1 MVRGVEQRRFDL
13 LTRSDID
20 VPCRITTN
28 EQTIQSTM
36 VSTSIQAATT
46 DVVLAHM
53 EKHDHEEVLFCFDRA
68 TGLKAIIAVHD
79 TTLGPALGGTRM
91 WAYTSEAEA
100 LNDVMRLSRGMT
112 YKSSLAGLDLG
123 GGKAVIIGDARTQ
136 KTEAMFRRFG
146 QFVESL
152 NGRYI
157 TAEDVGMSTTEMV
170 NIRKETQYVAGLPEE
185 MGGSGDPSPVTAY
198 GVYCGMKAAAKTA
211 YGTDDLSG
219 RKVSIQGA
227 GNVGKGLVALLLK
240 DGASVF
246 LTDIHDDKL
255 AAIKAEFPGVTLVK
269 PTEIYGL
276 DVDIYSPCALGATVN
291 DETLKTLKC
300 SVIAGAANNQLA
312 DEVVHGKAVMKKGI
326 LYAPDFL
333 INAGGIINC
342 AWERKGYNRKAALR
356 QTEGIYDTAL
366 RIFKASADL
375 DIPTY
380 LAANQAAEHRISS
393 IREAGL
399 RH

>member
-1 MVRGVEQRRFDL
+1 MEQ
-13 LTRSDID
+13 
-20 VPCRITTN
+20 
-28 EQTIQSTM
+28 
-36 VSTSIQAATT
+36 
-46 DVVLAHM
+46 
-53 EKHDHEEVLFCFDRA
+53 HDHEEVLFCFDRA
-68 TGLKAIIAVHD
+68 TGLKSIIAIHN

-91 WAYTSEAEA
+91 WPYASEAEA
-100 LNDVMRLSRGMT
+100 LSDVLRLSRGMT
-112 YKSSLAGLDLG
+112 YKSALAGLDLG

-146 QFVESL
+146 QFVDSL

-170 NIRKETQYVAGLPEE
+170 NIKKETNSVAGLPEE

-198 GVYCGMKAAAKTA
+198 GVFCGMKAAAKNA
-211 YGTDDLSG
+211 YGSDNLSG
-219 RKVSIQGA
+219 RKVSVQGA
-227 GNVGKGLVALLLK
+227 GNVGRYLVGHLISE
-240 DGASVF
+240 GAQVF

-255 AAIKAEFPGVTLVK
+255 AAIKAEYPSITLVK
-269 PTEIYGL
+269 PDDIYDL
-276 DVDIYSPCALGATVN
+276 DVDIYAPCALGATVN
-291 DETLKTLKC
+291 DETLRKLKC
-300 SVIAGAANNQLA
+300 SVICGAANNQLA
-312 DEVVHGKAVMKKGI
+312 DEALHGKAVMKKGI

-333 INAGGIINC
+333 VNAGGIINC
-342 AWERKGYNRKAALR
+342 AWERKGYNRKAAMG

-380 LAANQAAEHRISS
+380 LAANQAAEHRITS

-399 RH
+399 RF

>member
-1 MVRGVEQRRFDL
+1 ML
-13 LTRSDID
+13 N
-20 VPCRITTN
+20 TT
-28 EQTIQSTM
+28 TKAQS
-36 VSTSIQAATT
+36 AEP
-46 DVVLAHM
+46 VLARM
-53 EKHDHEEVLFCFDRA
+53 ENYDHEQVLFCHDRT
-68 TGLKAIIAVHD
+68 TGLKAIIAIHD

-91 WAYTSEAEA
+91 WPYASEAEA
-100 LNDVMRLSRGMT
+100 LSDVLRLSRGMT

-146 QFVESL
+146 RFVDSL

-170 NIRKETQYVAGLPEE
+170 NILKETKNVAGLPEE

-227 GNVGKGLVALLLK
+227 GNVGRGLVELLVK
-240 DGASVF
+240 EGAKVF

-255 AAIKAEFPGVTLVK
+255 AAIKAEFPAITLVQ
-269 PTEIYGL
+269 PEAVYDL

-291 DETLKTLKC
+291 DDTLKRLKC

-312 DEVVHGKAVMKKGI
+312 DEAVHGKAVMEKGI

-342 AWERKGYNRKAALR
+342 SWERRGYNRKAALR
-356 QTEGIYDTAL
+356 QTEDIHQTAL

-375 DIPTY
+375 GIPTY
-380 LAANQAAEHRISS
+380 LAANQAAEDRITSMRS
-393 IREAGL
+393 AGM
-399 RH
+399 RF

>member
-1 MVRGVEQRRFDL
+1 MTFVERGVLELPIDGEQQPQP
-13 LTRSDID
+13 LTT
-20 VPCRITTN
+20 PT
-28 EQTIQSTM
+28 TM
-36 VSTSIQAATT
+36 VHTSTNTATAEL
-46 DVVLAHM
+46 VLARM
-53 EKHDHEEVLFCFDRA
+53 ERYDHEEVLFCFDRP
-68 TGLKAIIAVHD
+68 TGLRAIIAIHN

-91 WAYTSEAEA
+91 WPYATEAEA
-100 LNDVMRLSRGMT
+100 LHDVLRLSRGMT

-170 NIRKETQYVAGLPEE
+170 NIQKETTNVAGLPEE

-211 YGTDDLSG
+211 YGSDDLNG
-219 RKVSIQGA
+219 RKVGIQGA
-227 GNVGKGLVALLLK
+227 GNVGKALVAYLVK
-240 DGASVF
+240 EGAKVF
-246 LTDIHDDKL
+246 LTDIHEEKL
-255 AAIKAEFPGVTLVK
+255 AAIKAEFPAITVVK
-269 PTEIYGL
+269 SEDIYDL
-276 DVDIYSPCALGATVN
+276 DMDIYSPCALGATVN
-291 DETLKTLKC
+291 DDTLKRLKC

-312 DEVVHGKAVMKKGI
+312 DEIIHGKAVMEKGI

-342 AWERKGYNRKAALR
+342 AWERKGYNHQAAMN
-356 QTEGIYDTAL
+356 QTAAIYDTAI

-375 DIPTY
+375 AIPTY

-393 IREAGL
+393 MRSAGIRF
-399 RH
+399 

>member
-1 MVRGVEQRRFDL
+1 MVN
-13 LTRSDID
+13 
-20 VPCRITTN
+20 TN
-28 EQTIQSTM
+28 TKAGS
-36 VSTSIQAATT
+36 T
-46 DVVLAHM
+46 DVVLGRM

-68 TGLKAIIAVHD
+68 TGLKAIIAIHN

-91 WAYTSEAEA
+91 WPYASEAEA
-100 LNDVMRLSRGMT
+100 LNDVLRLSRGMT

-146 QFVESL
+146 QFVDSL

-170 NIRKETQYVAGLPEE
+170 NILKETKNVAGLPEE

-211 YGTDDLSG
+211 YGSDDLSG

-227 GNVGKGLVALLLK
+227 GNVGKGLASLLVK
-240 DGASVF
+240 DGAHVF

-255 AAIKAEFPGVTLVK
+255 AAIKADLPSITIVK
-269 PTEIYGL
+269 PDEVYDL

-291 DETLKTLKC
+291 DETLKRLKC

-312 DEVVHGKAVMKKGI
+312 DEAEHGKAVMKKGI

-342 AWERKGYNRKAALR
+342 AWERKGYNRKAALN
-356 QTEGIYDTAL
+356 QTEGIYATAL
-366 RIFKASADL
+366 RIFKASAEL

-380 LAANQAAEHRISS
+380 LAANQAAEHRITSV
-393 IREAGL
+393 REAGL
-399 RH
+399 RF

>member
-1 MVRGVEQRRFDL
+1 MATTSTKVE
-13 LTRSDID
+13 
-20 VPCRITTN
+20 
-28 EQTIQSTM
+28 
-36 VSTSIQAATT
+36 AT
-46 DVVLAHM
+46 DVVLGRM
-53 EKHDHEEVLFCFDRA
+53 EKHDHEEVLFCYDRA
-68 TGLKAIIAVHD
+68 TGLKAIIAIHD

-91 WAYTSEAEA
+91 WPYTSETEA

-112 YKSSLAGLDLG
+112 YKSALAGLDLG

-146 QFVESL
+146 RFVESL

-170 NIRKETQYVAGLPEE
+170 NIRKETNYVAGLPEE

-198 GVYCGMKAAAKTA
+198 GVFCGMKAAAKTA
-211 YGTDDLSG
+211 YGTDSLSG
-219 RKVSIQGA
+219 RKVAIQGA
-227 GNVGKGLVALLLK
+227 GNVGHGLVGHLVN
-240 DGASVF
+240 DGAIVY

-255 AAIKAEFPGVTLVK
+255 AAIKAEFPGINLVK
-269 PTEIYGL
+269 PDAIY
-276 DVDIYSPCALGATVN
+276 DVDMDVYSPCALGATVN
-291 DETLKTLKC
+291 DDTLKRLKC

-312 DEVVHGKAVMKKGI
+312 DESVHGKAVMAKGI

-342 AWERKGYNRKAALR
+342 SWERRGYNRKAALR

-366 RIFKASADL
+366 RIFKASTEL
-375 DIPTY
+375 GIPTY
-380 LAANQAAEHRISS
+380 LAANQAAEQRISS
-393 IREAGL
+393 IREAGV
-399 RH
+399 RF

>member
-1 MVRGVEQRRFDL
+1 MTFVERGVLELPTDGEQQPRS
-13 LTRSDID
+13 LTT
-20 VPCRITTN
+20 PT
-28 EQTIQSTM
+28 TM
-36 VSTSIQAATT
+36 VPTSTKTATAEL
-46 DVVLAHM
+46 VLARM
-53 EKHDHEEVLFCFDRA
+53 EKYDHEEVLFCFDRP
-68 TGLKAIIAVHD
+68 TGLRAIIAIHD

-91 WAYTSEAEA
+91 WPYATEAEA
-100 LNDVMRLSRGMT
+100 LHDVLRLSRGMT

-170 NIRKETQYVAGLPEE
+170 NIQKETTNVAGLPEE

-211 YGTDDLSG
+211 YGSDDLND
-219 RKVSIQGA
+219 RKVGIQGA
-227 GNVGKGLVALLLK
+227 GNVGKALVAYLVK
-240 DGASVF
+240 EGAKVF
-246 LTDIHDDKL
+246 LTDIHEEKL
-255 AAIKAEFPGVTLVK
+255 AAIKAEFPAITIVK
-269 PTEIYGL
+269 SEDIYDL
-276 DVDIYSPCALGATVN
+276 DMDIYSPCALGATVN
-291 DETLKTLKC
+291 DDTLKRLKC

-312 DEVVHGKAVMKKGI
+312 DEIIHGKAVMEKGI

-342 AWERKGYNRKAALR
+342 AWERKGYNHKAAMN
-356 QTEGIYDTAL
+356 QTAAIYDTAI

-375 DIPTY
+375 AIPTY

-393 IREAGL
+393 MRSAGIRF
-399 RH
+399 